1 MGKILIIEDDEA
13 LRSFVSLLCNE
24 LGYEVIAPI
33 TFYNGSSLLNSQK
46 FDLVIVEGSPL
57 QNPSFPLPWID
68 GEAGGLS
75 ARSLLKIILPRILQ
89 LTPTP
94 EFIFISRGGFPAEGQ
109 YAIENGALDY
119 ISIPRG
125 CSDDAEV
132 VHYPERIKDRLTNV
146 IKHAFKI
153 IDGSFSNGLDLTGVI
168 GSSWQVKRSVLRLV
182 QASKNDDNV
191 LITGE
196 TGTGKT
202 LFARRIHENSNRKE
216 GPFVI
221 FDCKSKSEPGTE
233 LELLGHDS
241 KQGKLYVATDG
252 TLLLYEID
260 NLSLSL
266 QAKLLWTLRDP
277 DFSKSNNDH
286 TKNSAFRLIS
296 SSSSNLEDLV
306 AVGKFRKDL
315 YFEISTF
322 KIKLPPLRD
331 RKEDIPI
338 LANFYADEICRDTG
352 TNMKVE
358 WSPDFEKALQGYRWP
373 GNILELINA
382 LKAAISKAG
391 VNRNLNSFNL
401 PREIQSSSA
410 KALFYDS
417 IDINENSFKLV
428 SNILNSK
435 AVAIS
440 KADIQRFSEVKDAS
454 KKQKKTYETQVKS
467 QDSPSKPQQFNF
479 TEVSSEVDKPTF
491 YFYED
496 ADFWSV
502 GERGKEKHLK
512 KLDGFG
518 YIHFLLLYPNE
529 SFNPK
534 FVYHKGVSMIQK
546 EGLVTLDK
554 LANYDALAFTKLDE
568 KTRKAY
574 SLRIEELE
582 AKLKSQDF
590 NDPHEA
596 LEDKDEIERL
606 TYTLKK
612 KVIRDPKSPQEKA
625 RVNTTKKIKE
635 VLKRI
640 HEAIPEM
647 KQYLNKST
655 IKTGDSL
662 SYSPLPDQTPNWI
675 LQRYLSTRK

>member
-13 LRSFVSLLCNE
+13 LRNFVSLLCTE

-33 TFYNGSSLLNSQK
+33 TFYDGSSILRSGK

-57 QNPSFPLPWID
+57 QNPSTPPPWIK
-68 GEAGGLS
+68 EEEGGLS
-75 ARSLLKIILPRILQ
+75 GRSLLKIIIPSILQ
-89 LTPTP
+89 LAPTP
-94 EFIFISRGGFPAEGQ
+94 EFIFITRGGFPAEGQ

-119 ISIPRG
+119 IKIPSG
-125 CSDDAEV
+125 FSDDDEV
-132 VHYPERIKDRLTNV
+132 VYYPEKIRDRLTNA
-146 IKHAFKI
+146 IKHAFSI

-202 LFARRIHENSNRKE
+202 LFARRIHGNSNRKE

-233 LELLGHDS
+233 LELFGHDS
-241 KQGKLYVATDG
+241 KQGKLYAATDG

-286 TKNSAFRLIS
+286 AKNSAFRLIS
-296 SSSSNLEDLV
+296 SSSSNLEGLV

-315 YFEISTF
+315 YYEISTF

-331 RKEDIPI
+331 RKEDIPL
-338 LANFYADEICRDTG
+338 LANFYADGICRDTG

-417 IDINENSFKLV
+417 IDINENSLKIVL
-428 SNILNSK
+428 STLNSK
-435 AVAIS
+435 SVAIS
-440 KADIQRFSEVKDAS
+440 KADIQRLSEVKDAS

-467 QDSPSKPQQFNF
+467 QDSSSKPQQFNL

-491 YFYED
+491 DFYED
-496 ADFWSV
+496 TDFWSV
-502 GERGKEKHLK
+502 GEHGKEKHLK

-518 YIHFLLLYPNE
+518 YIHFLLHYPNE

-534 FVYHKGVSMIQK
+534 FVYHCVFRSIPDTHSNKFR
-546 EGLVTLDK
+546 T
-554 LANYDALAFTKLDE
+554 
-568 KTRKAY
+568 
-574 SLRIEELE
+574 
-582 AKLKSQDF
+582 
-590 NDPHEA
+590 
-596 LEDKDEIERL
+596 
-606 TYTLKK
+606 
-612 KVIRDPKSPQEKA
+612 VIP
-625 RVNTTKKIKE
+625 
-635 VLKRI
+635 I
-640 HEAIPEM
+640 HSG
-647 KQYLNKST
+647 Q
-655 IKTGDSL
+655 
-662 SYSPLPDQTPNWI
+662 
-675 LQRYLSTRK
+675 